1 MAYGARLESV
11 LGASPRG
18 FESPILRHR
27 TPGPV
32 EVPGFLYSRMCMWV
46 CAWEYVR
53 GLVHARVG
61 LELCARGGAVR
72 AGLELCARTPLLA
85 ALTH

>member
-1 MAYGARLESV
+1 
-11 LGASPRG
+11 
-18 FESPILRHR
+18 
-27 TPGPV
+27 
-32 EVPGFLYSRMCMWV
+32 MWV

-61 LELCARGGAVR
+61 LVHAGAGLELCARGGAVC
-72 AGLELCARTPLLA
+72 AGLELCARAPLLA

>member
-1 MAYGARLESV
+1 
-11 LGASPRG
+11 
-18 FESPILRHR
+18 
-27 TPGPV
+27 
-32 EVPGFLYSRMCMWV
+32 MWV

-61 LELCARGGAVR
+61 LVHAG
-72 AGLELCARTPLLA
+72 AGLELCARAPLLA